1 VLAEKLPAVGPAPT
15 MGTMLTNNDKTN
27 ENMMFL
33 DDEIA
38 FALAGFPP
46 AFRGTVV
53 ALMRRAFRAGQEE
66 AKRGECHD

>member
-1 VLAEKLPAVGPAPT
+1 

-53 ALMRRAFRAGQEE
+53 ALMRRAYRAGQEAE
-66 AKRGECHD
+66 REGNEVT